1 MANERRYG
9 VQRNCLTPDTIL
21 KEKYRMGVL
30 LGSGNFGMTYMAYDT
45 VLQQM
50 VAIKEYFPNGL
61 VVRGENGMDVDVIPG
76 EAEKFEKGKQS
87 FKDEASRIFGMFDLP
102 GICAVRDYF
111 EANGTAYIVEE
122 YLSGGTLK
130 EYLKQKNEHRI
141 SWEECREIFTPVLH
155 GLNQLHAIGII
166 HRDISPDNL
175 MFSSLGEL
183 KLIDFGAAKQCAGE
197 DLTLVVKEY
206 YAAPEQYKDNQMVGP
221 WSDLFALCSVMYEA
235 LSGRRPVPSLERM
248 KKDSMPKISST
259 VVIPENIEHALFQ
272 GMSLDIQKR
281 YFFAGNLMEKLG
293 MDSTD
298 SKILLGKIRGLWGE
312 AWLLSITEKSMDIQ
326 EKKHKGFNISQ
337 IRWILAAITAS
348 AIGCLCIFS
357 YFKANPEVVFD
368 YKLNQAQKQ
377 VKSIG
382 EGADLITENDPEFEK
397 IVEVIAPYEIEHT
410 WSSSAVSAYEVPED
424 ILIDL
429 NLYGRG
435 HFDQGKFYLKQD
447 TVFDIFEYY
456 LDQELKWTGTT
467 YDGSVTID
475 EKDAIRYLDVYAL
488 TRDKY
493 QYISS
498 DGQKNSIEVA
508 YDPVDER
515 VQEVTFV
522 GAIKDVTL
530 FLKDIFP
537 YIVPET
543 YLTDHEIE
551 TFLKS
556 SKELFERTDTEN
568 QTDSE
573 ETKENYVSGF
583 IYNHAKFELYVYSSL
598 TTSKGYEY
606 VSVKLST
613 ASDRSSW

>member
-45 VLQQM
+45 ILQQM

-61 VVRGENGMDVDVIPG
+61 VVRSENGMYVDVIPG
-76 EAEKFEKGKQS
+76 EGEKFEKGKQS

-141 SWEECREIFTPVLH
+141 SWEECKEIFTPVLQ
-155 GLNQLHAIGII
+155 GLNQLHSMGII

-183 KLIDFGAAKQCAGE
+183 KLIDFGAAKHCTGE

-235 LSGRRPVPSLERM
+235 LTGRRPVPSLERM

-259 VVIPENIEHALFQ
+259 VVIPENVEHAIVQ

-281 YFFAGNLMEKLG
+281 YFFAGNLMERLG

-326 EKKHKGFNISQ
+326 EKKRKGFNISQ
-337 IRWILAAITAS
+337 IRWILAVITVA
-348 AIGCLCIFS
+348 AVGGLGLFS

-377 VKSIG
+377 VKSMKD
-382 EGADLITENDPEFEK
+382 EAKLITEEHPEYEK
-397 IVEVIAPYEIEHT
+397 IVEAIAPYEVEST
-410 WSSSAVSAYEVPED
+410 WSSSAASSYEVPES
-424 ILIDL
+424 LLVDL

-456 LDQELKWTGTT
+456 LDQELKWIGTT

-522 GAIKDVTL
+522 GVIKDVTL

-543 YLTDHEIE
+543 YR
-551 TFLKS
+551 F
-556 SKELFERTDTEN
+556 
-568 QTDSE
+568 
-573 ETKENYVSGF
+573 
-583 IYNHAKFELYVYSSL
+583 
-598 TTSKGYEY
+598 
-606 VSVKLST
+606 
-613 ASDRSSW
+613 